1 VTPGAFEVSE
11 RELREGLPDCLAVPR
26 WVDEVAAG
34 GPYASLDDLLDA
46 AGLAATPLSAE
57 EVDQALADHPRI
69 GERPTG
75 SGAGADFSAAEQEA
89 SASDDDDLAAQ
100 LAEGNRTYEERFGR
114 IFLIR
119 AAGRSRPEILAEL
132 QRRLLLP
139 PEDEVKV
146 AASELRDIALRRV
159 RQMFGPPVLSG
170 GVRGGRPSRS
180 DETGRA

>member
-1 VTPGAFEVSE
+1 MTRGAFEVSE

-75 SGAGADFSAAEQEA
+75 SGAGAGFSAAEQES
-89 SASDDDDLAAQ
+89 SASDDADLAAQ
-100 LAEGNRTYEERFGR
+100 LAEGNRAYEEKFGR

-119 AAGRSRPEILAEL
+119 AAGRS
-132 QRRLLLP
+132 P
-139 PEDEVKV
+139 PGDPGRA
-146 AASELRDIALRRV
+146 AASAAAAARGRGQGGGQRAAGHRPAPGSADV
-159 RQMFGPPVLSG
+159 RSLGLVR
-170 GVRGGRPSRS
+170 GVRGVVPPQR
-180 DETGRA
+180 